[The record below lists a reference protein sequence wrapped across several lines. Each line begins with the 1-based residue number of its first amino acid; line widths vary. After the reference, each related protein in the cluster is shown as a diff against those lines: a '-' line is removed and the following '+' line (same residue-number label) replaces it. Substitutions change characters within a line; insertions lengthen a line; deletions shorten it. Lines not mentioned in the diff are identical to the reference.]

1 MKMQDLGFG
10 LIFLIAFWLKN
21 PKAATVL
28 ALSFL
33 LVAALLFRYWIF
45 FTAERFTWYGAGFL
59 ILSILEN
66 LKLEKR
72 G

>member
-10 LIFLIAFWLKN
+10 LIFLIAFWLHS
-21 PKAATVL
+21 PKIVAIL
-28 ALSFL
+28 GIIFL
-33 LVAALLFRYWIF
+33 LLAALLFRFWIF

-59 ILSILEN
+59 MLSILKN
-66 LKLEKR
+66 LKLEKK